1 MKKIFLTLFFVL
13 AFFLCGCATTLCG
26 DHAKVTISS
35 TKASTIKVFSSQNH
49 LVAKGKSPLTVNL
62 KTSTQ
67 VYVLNKQESA
77 PAEYKILITA
87 ADDKKEDV
95 FFITS
100 RLSKVARYGNLALLP
115 LYFFGAA
122 MDYHSG
128 AIYTFEDNY
137 VFDLDIE

>member
-1 MKKIFLTLFFVL
+1 MKKIFFYALFVL

-35 TKASTIKVFSSQNH
+35 TKASTIKVFSSQNK

-67 VYVLNKQESA
+67 VYVLNRAETA

-87 ADDKKEDV
+87 VDDKKEDV
-95 FFITS
+95 FFIIS
-100 RLSKVARYGNLALLP
+100 RLSKVTRYGNLALLP
-115 LYFFGAA
+115 LYFIGAA
-122 MDYHSG
+122 IDYRSG
-128 AIYTFEDNY
+128 AAYTFEDNY
-137 VFDLDIE
+137 IF